1 MLLTEIKKSPEG
13 LYFDKKIDIKES
25 LMERHSE
32 IMDISDIQVSG
43 HVVYEDGLYLL
54 DYNMAYDITL
64 PSSRSMKPVVLSEKQ
79 TINEVFIEAE
89 NVCTKKELVDQEL
102 VLILEEDDINLEE
115 SVIDNIL
122 LNIPLR
128 VLAADEVGVEADLSG
143 KNWSLMTEKQYEEKQ
158 AKEKE
163 KSNPFAALEGM
174 FDSD

>member
-1 MLLTEIKKSPEG
+1 
-13 LYFDKKIDIKES
+13 
-25 LMERHSE
+25 
-32 IMDISDIQVSG
+32 
-43 HVVYEDGLYLL
+43 
-54 DYNMAYDITL
+54 
-64 PSSRSMKPVVLSEKQ
+64 
-79 TINEVFIEAE
+79 INEVFIEAE
-89 NVCTKKELVDQEL
+89 NVSTKKELVDQEL

>member
-13 LYFDKKIDIKES
+13 LYFDQKIDIKES

-89 NVCTKKELVDQEL
+89 NVSTKKELVDQDL
-102 VLILEEDDINLEE
+102 VLILEEDDIN
-115 SVIDNIL
+115 
-122 LNIPLR
+122 
-128 VLAADEVGVEADLSG
+128 
-143 KNWSLMTEKQYEEKQ
+143 
-158 AKEKE
+158 
-163 KSNPFAALEGM
+163 
-174 FDSD
+174 